1 MSTIFKP
8 FKVFRFEPNIEL
20 HADWKLVASF
30 DKREDADIYKDAAER
45 ETKQQHMVRQY
56 RSQ

>member
-8 FKVFRFEPNIEL
+8 FKVFRFEPNVEL
-20 HADWKLVASF
+20 RADWKLVGSF
-30 DKREDADIYKDAAER
+30 DTREAADAYKEAAER
-45 ETKQQHMVRQY
+45 DTKRQHMVRQY